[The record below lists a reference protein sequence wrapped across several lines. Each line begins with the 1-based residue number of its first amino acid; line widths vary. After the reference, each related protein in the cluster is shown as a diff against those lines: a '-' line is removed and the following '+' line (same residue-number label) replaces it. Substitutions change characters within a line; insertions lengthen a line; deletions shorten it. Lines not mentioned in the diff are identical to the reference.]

1 MSAPPRRSL
10 RTRLIALCV
19 AIQAL
24 MLALIIG
31 NCVRLAERELAR
43 LAEGR
48 LRQMEDVLAT
58 VLEPPLAAG
67 DGAATQAALQHLGRL
82 ADVAYVAV
90 LDGAGGTVAA
100 TGALPSP
107 LPEPNAAPSG
117 APLHHARLV
126 LGSEDL
132 PLAEIRYGLSTWFL
146 GDARRDMLMQSA
158 ALGGLA
164 LFFSA
169 FVLLTMGVVLHARIT
184 ALTQANLRLAAGDY
198 DTRLEA
204 TGEDEVAVLVRSFDT
219 MAGAVSD
226 KVAHLEASA
235 GALRASNTELQR
247 LAAITADHLQDPV
260 RSVAECARTLAAL
273 SDGQLGG
280 DAAGCLTAIQAGA
293 NRADDLLRELRNYIA
308 IDMSPLPADAAAD
321 LGHCA
326 EQARRHLAEKIAAA
340 GAEVVIDDLPR
351 AHGDGGQIATALR
364 LLMENAIDHRGD
376 EAPRVRI
383 HASVDSGRVVVG
395 VTDNG
400 PGVPSEFRER
410 IFELF
415 ETLDRRTSGAGVGLA
430 AVRKIVRRHLGN
442 VWITPAAGNGLTV
455 NFTLP
460 KQPPTPREVPP
471 P

>member
-24 MLALIIG
+24 MLVLVIG
-31 NCVRLAERELAR
+31 NCLRLAERDLTR
-43 LAEGR
+43 LAESR
-48 LRQMEDVLAT
+48 LRQMEDVLAA

-67 DGAATQAALQHLGRL
+67 DTAAAQAALQRL
-82 ADVAYVAV
+82 SRQEDVTYLAV
-90 LDGAGGTVAA
+90 LDGTGNVVAA
-100 TGALPSP
+100 AGALPSP
-107 LPEPNAAPSG
+107 LPEPLAAPGG
-117 APLHHARLV
+117 APLHHARLM

-132 PLAEIRYGLSTWFL
+132 PLADIRYGLSTRFV

-164 LFFSA
+164 LFFST
-169 FVLLTMGVVLHARIT
+169 FVLLTMGVVLHARVK
-184 ALTQANLRLAAGDY
+184 ALTQANLRLASGDC
-198 DTRLEA
+198 DIRLEA
-204 TGEDEVAVLVRSFDT
+204 AGDDEVAALARSFDT
-219 MAGAVSD
+219 MAGAVGD
-226 KVAHLEASA
+226 RVAHLEASA
-235 GALRASNTELQR
+235 GALRASNAELQR
-247 LAAITADHLQDPV
+247 LTEITATHLHDPV
-260 RSVAECARTLAAL
+260 RSVAECADALAAL
-273 SDGQLGG
+273 TDGQLDG
-280 DAAGCLTAIQAGA
+280 DAARCIAAIQAGA
-293 NRADDLLRELRNYIA
+293 RRSDGLLRELRNYIA
-308 IDMSPLPADAAAD
+308 IDMTPLPAAAAAD
-321 LGHCA
+321 LAQCA
-326 EQARRHLAEKIAAA
+326 EQARQQLAAKIAAA

-351 AHGDGGQIATALR
+351 AHGDGGQITTALR
-364 LLMENAIDHRGD
+364 LLMENAIDHRGE

-460 KQPPTPREVPP
+460 RLKSLPP
-471 P
+471 